1 MTTARVAFPA
11 LGTTATLHVE
21 AGDPTA
27 IITAARALISDLQAE
42 LAPRVPRA
50 RPTRHVTPGA
60 ATTTLV
66 AAALR
71 ARHDTGGAFDPTDE
85 LDLSGIAKGYIADR
99 VRDLASS
106 MGATGALVDLGSSSI
121 SVLGR
126 RPDGA
131 PWRIALRNPGGPR
144 TQAIGTVTLTSGA
157 LSTSSNDERR
167 HIPNSQ
173 ADQATVVAAD
183 GMTAEIWSTAL
194 MVLGPSALIDRWS
207 RNAPWQALIVTGAT
221 IMTTP
226 GFPWTPGVR

>member
-1 MTTARVAFPA
+1 LTTARVAFPA
-11 LGTTATLHVE
+11 LGTTATLHIE

-27 IITAARALISDLQAE
+27 IIAAAQALIADLQAE
-42 LAPRVPRA
+42 LTPRVPRA
-50 RPTRHVTPGA
+50 RATRHVPPGA
-60 ATTTLV
+60 ATATLV
-66 AAALR
+66 AAAIQ
-71 ARHDTGGAFDPTDE
+71 ARHDTAGAFDATPE

-99 VRDLASS
+99 VRDLAASL
-106 MGATGALVDLGSSSI
+106 GAVGALVDLGSSSI
-121 SVLGR
+121 SVLGH

-144 TQAIGTVTLTSGA
+144 TQALGTVTLASGA

-167 HIPNSQ
+167 HIEDPK

-194 MVLGPSALIDRWS
+194 MVLGPTALIDRWS
-207 RNAPWQALIVTGAT
+207 RDATWQALVVTGAT

-226 GFPWTPGVR
+226 GFPWTPGVQ